1 MSAYAA
7 AIGQTAD
14 AARAALPAPDPEA
27 GARLLAGAT
36 RLERSRTLIR
46 DLPEELRPGLGRL
59 LHQARGFD
67 RTAPP
72 NRGTLR
78 GYSQVL
84 ASGAAATAAFLDQ
97 AGGPETAT
105 AAAAWRAAAE
115 PWARL
120 HQKQLPRMATLG
132 RRNPA
137 VEHTANDTATRL
149 DRLRQLPH
157 PAPASQRDRLLAD
170 AAALGAALRELSG
183 RQRDLIRIL
192 THAGELYQ
200 PTRLL
205 GETDTTA
212 AERRAGPR
220 RWHPLPPDAAAAV
233 TAAYTTAAARVT
245 EAAALTADTAGGPP
259 RRQQPVALTGL
270 ERLAR
275 SQARTAAVV
284 PTPAAE
290 PHPRVRP

>member
-1 MSAYAA
+1 
-7 AIGQTAD
+7 
-14 AARAALPAPDPEA
+14 
-27 GARLLAGAT
+27 
-36 RLERSRTLIR
+36 
-46 DLPEELRPGLGRL
+46 
-59 LHQARGFD
+59 
-67 RTAPP
+67 
-72 NRGTLR
+72 
-78 GYSQVL
+78 
-84 ASGAAATAAFLDQ
+84 
-97 AGGPETAT
+97 
-105 AAAAWRAAAE
+105 
-115 PWARL
+115 
-120 HQKQLPRMATLG
+120 MATLG
-132 RRNPA
+132 RRNLA

-149 DRLRQLPH
+149 DRLRQLPR
-157 PAPASQRDRLLAD
+157 PAPASQRDRLLAA

-183 RQRDLIRIL
+183 RQRDLIRVL

-205 GETDTTA
+205 GETDSTA

-233 TAAYTTAAARVT
+233 TAAAARVT

-259 RRQQPVALTGL
+259 HRQQPVALTGL

-284 PTPAAE
+284 PTPTAE